1 MPTKADFVRLQLPA
15 DRGGL
20 RYCINSASL
29 GFIHREPLMRHSLI
43 LALIVVGAALTPALA
58 ASATLAGSWHGSGT
72 VSSRNNTDAV
82 RCHAR
87 FTKVAGAS
95 FDISSQCTTDTGRYD
110 ISGRVDA
117 SGANRYSGWVEANG
131 ERGSV
136 VIVQSGNLISVTVTG
151 GRGSGRLSLSR

>member
-1 MPTKADFVRLQLPA
+1 
-15 DRGGL
+15 
-20 RYCINSASL
+20 
-29 GFIHREPLMRHSLI
+29 MRHSLI
-43 LALIVVGAALTPALA
+43 LALIVLGAALTPALA
-58 ASATLAGSWHGSGT
+58 APATLAGSWHGSGT

-117 SGANRYSGWVEANG
+117 SGGNRYSGWVEAMEN
-131 ERGSV
+131 V
-136 VIVQSGNLISVTVTG
+136 AT
-151 GRGSGRLSLSR
+151 SLSSKAAISSPSPSRVERDQAG

>member
-1 MPTKADFVRLQLPA
+1 
-15 DRGGL
+15 
-20 RYCINSASL
+20 
-29 GFIHREPLMRHSLI
+29 MRRSLI
-43 LALIVVGAALTPALA
+43 LGLSLLVAGLTPVLA
-58 ASATLAGSWHGSGT
+58 AAATLAGSWHGSGT

-82 RCHAR
+82 QCHAR

-131 ERGSV
+131 ERGNI
-136 VIVQSGNLISVTVTG
+136 VIVQSGNLLSVSVTG
-151 GRGSGRLSLSR
+151 GKGSGRLTLSR